1 MGPVQLYA
9 WHFMAYPYLPADFD
23 EKYDSAWVTIP
34 NALWDRKRTHGLYQE
49 YIDQL
54 AYADELGFDGVVLN
68 EHHQNAYGLMPEPNI
83 IAAALTQR
91 TKRCKIAVIGNL
103 IPIRL
108 NPMQIAEEYA
118 MLDSISGG
126 RMICGFV
133 VGGPQ
138 EAFNFDIPAPQ
149 ARLQFWEGIDLVVRS
164 WTEPGPFA
172 HEGTYYPLRYVNP
185 WPLPEQ
191 RPHPPVWIPGA
202 FSIETVEE
210 TAKRGF
216 SFFLSTR
223 SKGASVV
230 SASNRFKD
238 AVQRHGQQYRPDRFG
253 VLISVY
259 VSENDRQAEAE
270 SEEAVWYYLRN
281 CLKGHVR
288 TKGRSLT
295 FGIGA
300 PNQTLRSREA
310 FYESRPPGPARMLG
324 DLDTWDEL
332 KEFGSVIVGGPERVR
347 EHLWSIIEEAH
358 VGSLLIQFHMG
369 NLEDRLARKSMRL
382 FAEEVAPWLRERSGA
397 LFERHYPA
405 EPVTA
410 R

>member
-1 MGPVQLYA
+1 
-9 WHFMAYPYLPADFD
+9 MAYPYLPADFD
-23 EKYDSAWVTIP
+23 EKYESAWVTVP
-34 NALWDRKRTHGLYQE
+34 NALWDRERTRGLYQE

-68 EHHQNAYGLMPEPNI
+68 EHHQNAYGLMPAPNI
-83 IAAALTQR
+83 IAATLTQR
-91 TKRCKIAVIGNL
+91 TKHAKIAVIGNL

-108 NPMQIAEEYA
+108 NPLQIAEEYA
-118 MLDSISGG
+118 MLDSISDG

-133 VGGPQ
+133 VGGAA
-138 EAFNFDIPAPQ
+138 EAFNFDLPAPQ
-149 ARLQFWEGIDLVVRS
+149 ARNQFWEGIDLVLRA

-172 HEGTYYPLRYVNP
+172 HEGKYYPLRYVNT
-185 WPLPEQ
+185 WPLPQQ

-202 FSIETVEE
+202 FSLETVDE

-223 SKGASVV
+223 SKGAAVV
-230 SASNRFKD
+230 QAASRFKE
-238 AVQRHGQQYRPDRFG
+238 AVERHGQHYRPERFG

-259 VSENDRQAEAE
+259 VSDDDKTAEAE

-295 FGIGA
+295 IGIGS
-300 PNQTLRSREA
+300 PNMTLRSREA
-310 FYESRPPGPARMLG
+310 LLSSRPAGAKMLG
-324 DLDTWDEL
+324 DIEGWDEL
-332 KEFGSVIVGGPERVR
+332 RQYGSVIAGGPERVR

-369 NLEDRLARKSMRL
+369 NMPNELARKSMRL
-382 FAEEVAPWLRERSGA
+382 FAQEVAPWLRERSA
-397 LFERHYPA
+397 KLFGSAYPDP
-405 EPVTA
+405 EPVRA
-410 R
+410 